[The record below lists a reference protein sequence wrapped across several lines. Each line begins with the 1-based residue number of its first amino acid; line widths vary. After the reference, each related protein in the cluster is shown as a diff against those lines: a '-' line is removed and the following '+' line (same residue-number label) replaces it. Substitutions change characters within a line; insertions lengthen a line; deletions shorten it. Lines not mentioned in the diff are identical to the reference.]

1 MSSVV
6 SFWEREEWLSPPDL
20 LIVGA
25 GIVGA
30 SVALFYKQK
39 HPDADVVVIDKGITP
54 EGASTRNAG
63 FACIGSVSE
72 HMADMKIS
80 GEETVLSRIERRWNG
95 LELLKSV
102 MGEESVG
109 YENTGGYEIFTD
121 SKIFEMCSDQVQV
134 LNKKLNTR
142 LGLDDV
148 YRITE
153 LNGYPAIFNRVEG
166 AINSG
171 KLMRNLHKKISEAGV
186 RAWWNCEVQKA
197 DSRYVKLNTGH
208 ELHPENIVLATN
220 GFTPQLAR
228 TTPGID
234 PARGY
239 VFVTKPV
246 QDLQWNGT
254 FHYHEGYV
262 YFRNVGNRLLL
273 GGARHL
279 ARRAETTDQF
289 GTNPEIKE
297 WLIRFADEVLKLPSG
312 WEIDMEW
319 SGIMGMTENK
329 EPVVSELKPG
339 LYAAAGLSGMGI
351 AIGMEVARGLTQLAV
366 GSGSRQ

>member
-1 MSSVV
+1 MSSPV

-30 SVALFYKQK
+30 SVALFYKEK
-39 HPDADVVVIDKGITP
+39 YPESDVVVIDKGITP

-72 HMADMKIS
+72 HLADMKIA
-80 GEETVLSRIERRWNG
+80 GEKTVLNRIERRWNG
-95 LELLKSV
+95 LKLLKSV
-102 MGEESVG
+102 MGEQVIG

-121 SKIFEMCSDQVQV
+121 RKIFETCREQVPV
-134 LNKKLNTR
+134 LNNKLKQR

-148 YRITE
+148 YSLTE

-171 KLMRNLHKKISEAGV
+171 KLMRSLHRKISNAGV
-186 RAWWNCEVQKA
+186 RVWWNCEAEKV
-197 DSRYVKLNTGH
+197 DSSYVKLKSGV
-208 ELHPENIVLATN
+208 ELHPKNVVLATN
-220 GFTPQLAR
+220 GFAPQLADLK
-228 TTPGID
+228 IK

-239 VFVTKPV
+239 VFVTEPV
-246 QDLQWNGT
+246 KDLKWRGT

-262 YFRNVGNRLLL
+262 YFRNVGKRLLL

-279 ARRAETTDQF
+279 AKEEETTDHF
-289 GTNPEIKE
+289 GTNEIIKE
-297 WLIRFADEVLKLPSG
+297 WLFNFADDVLNLPAG
-312 WEIDMEW
+312 WKPEMEW

-329 EPVVSELKPG
+329 EPAIRQLKPH

-351 AIGMEVARGLTQLAV
+351 AIGMEVARGLVELISV
-366 GSGSRQ
+366 